1 VGREVGLLPVDDE
14 SFTIYFAHM
23 PLARFDS
30 RLLRVVP
37 LPKAATGRKNT
48 SSGGGMPPPDEQ
60 PKTFLIKEK
69 LSTMCPV

>member
-1 VGREVGLLPVDDE
+1 MSTIRPAVHDDE

-37 LPKAATGRKNT
+37 LPKAATGRKT
-48 SSGGGMPPPDEQ
+48 LHPAGA
-60 PKTFLIKEK
+60 
-69 LSTMCPV
+69 CPAG